1 MQVLQISHH
10 KRHLKQADLVHVFT
24 SLDPY
29 PEPTQKQGHPPDLI
43 PLKASAFS
51 LEQRICSSDQVL
63 MIPGSSLKSRVTIY
77 SVSSNHIKSSCQI
90 CRQLMLDSSTDRQGQ
105 VHKAGGSIMRE
116 GGLTFNYDI
125 LSHQFN
131 LSKESEKG
139 LASLVLMVEDSGQL
153 ASLLRVG
160 LLDSANKNTCDS

>member
-1 MQVLQISHH
+1 
-10 KRHLKQADLVHVFT
+10 
-24 SLDPY
+24 
-29 PEPTQKQGHPPDLI
+29 
-43 PLKASAFS
+43 
-51 LEQRICSSDQVL
+51 
-63 MIPGSSLKSRVTIY
+63 
-77 SVSSNHIKSSCQI
+77 
-90 CRQLMLDSSTDRQGQ
+90 
-105 VHKAGGSIMRE
+105 MRE